1 MPEYSIHPAGETMV
15 KDEIAEELSEQ
26 ETELLSRAPAVLE
39 ARRSAGLEG
48 LVGGLDAVI
57 VNIEWDRLLPA
68 TRELLRYTGHTCDE
82 AFSDPAASTF
92 ILSCAGSAS
101 LILRSRNKGYNPFE
115 RFNTAPVAGTFP
127 NTRLETL
134 VFTTPD
140 IREYVAIQKE
150 RGVAFLTDTP
160 VKLRHGLFIQT
171 LPSQFTGNSL
181 GFVEWHGDN
190 HRSYLPASGITKEP
204 LLPKPSSG
212 FQTSISALDHA
223 ATRVRAQE
231 RNASI
236 LEFLQLTN
244 YHYDFAVYVK
254 SLNSITSVARRT
266 KDDFAMVFTSGI
278 MPDTGDGASGPTEK
292 FIRNYGTRVH
302 HIAFRTE
309 RIVETVAALKDDGME
324 FLLDLVGSPQEGL
337 RQIFTVP
344 SPHTML
350 VTEYIQRYGDFD
362 GFFTKSNVE
371 KLTQATKRQ

>member
-1 MPEYSIHPAGETMV
+1 MG
-15 KDEIAEELSEQ
+15 KDEIAEDLSEQ
-26 ETELLSRAPAVLE
+26 ETELLGRAPAVLD
-39 ARRSAGLEG
+39 ARRNAGLEG

-57 VNIEWDRLLPA
+57 INVEKDRLLPA

-92 ILSCAGSAS
+92 ILSCAGSPS
-101 LILRSRNKGYNPFE
+101 LILRSRNRGYNPFE
-115 RFNTAPVAGTFP
+115 GFNSAPVAGTLP

-181 GFVEWHGDN
+181 GVVEWHGDD
-190 HRSYLPASGITKEP
+190 HRSYLPFSGITEEP
-204 LLPKPSSG
+204 MLPKTSSG
-212 FQTSISALDHA
+212 YQTGISVLDHA

-231 RNASI
+231 RNAAI
-236 LEFLQLTN
+236 LEFLSLTN
-244 YHYDFAVYVK
+244 YHYDFAVYVR

-292 FIRNYGTRVH
+292 FIHNYGTRVH

-309 RIVETVAALKDDGME
+309 KIVETVAALKDDGME

-371 KLTQATKRQ
+371 QLTRATERQ

>member
-1 MPEYSIHPAGETMV
+1 MIQQAG
-15 KDEIAEELSEQ
+15 DDRSLQ
-26 ETELLSRAPAVLE
+26 ETELLEAVPLVLDK
-39 ARRSAGLEG
+39 RRDAGLEG

-57 VNIEWDRLLPA
+57 INAERDRLLPA
-68 TRELLRYTGHTCDE
+68 TRELLQYTGHTCDE
-82 AFSDPAASTF
+82 AFSDPAASMF

-101 LILRSRNKGYNPFE
+101 LILRSRNRGYNHFE
-115 RFNTAPVAGTFP
+115 RFNTAPVAGTLP

-140 IREYVAIQKE
+140 IREYAALQKE

-181 GFVEWHGDN
+181 GFVEWHGDD
-190 HRSYLPASGITKEP
+190 HRSYLPASGITQEP

-212 FQTSISALDHA
+212 YQTGISVLDHA
-223 ATRVRAQE
+223 ATRVRAKE
-231 RNASI
+231 RNAAI
-236 LEFLQLTN
+236 LEFLSLTN

-278 MPDTGDGASGPTEK
+278 TGDTGDGASGPTEK

-309 RIVETVAALKDDGME
+309 RIEETVSALKDDGME

-344 SPHTML
+344 SPHTMI

-362 GFFTKSNVE
+362 GFFTRSNVE
-371 KLTQATKRQ
+371 KLTQATGRQ